1 MATTTADNIQI
12 IGGVDTHQDLHT
24 AAIVNLEGA
33 VLGAESFSTTR
44 AGYRAML
51 RWFRSH
57 GELLRVGVES
67 TGTYGAGITRHL
79 ALSGIPVLEVTGPD
93 PASRRAKGK
102 DDALDAI
109 AAAEAARTR
118 RRVQVAKDRS
128 GAVEALRVLRTTR
141 KTAIKCRRAALQQL
155 HNTIVAAPEE
165 VRDQVRN
172 LTRMQRLRTC
182 AAWRPD
188 TVGYRDPVVATKLAL
203 KYLARRILDLND
215 EIAELDRF
223 IVPLVEELA
232 PNLRELEGVGTEN
245 AGAVM
250 VAVGDNP
257 DRLRS
262 KASFAMMCGVCPI
275 PASSGKTQRHRLNRG
290 GNRQANS
297 ALHMVVVCRMRIDQ
311 RTRAYV
317 ARRTLEGL
325 SKREVMR
332 CLKRYV
338 AREIYRVLTAPSSAT
353 ASVARNMPSRPTAP
367 CYATMGWSARWHGA
381 ATPTTTP

>member
-1 MATTTADNIQI
+1 MTDTSPQPTEI

-24 AAIVNLEGA
+24 AAIVSLDGA
-33 VLGAESFSTTR
+33 VLGTESFSTTR

-51 RWFRSH
+51 RWFQSH

-79 ALSGIPVLEVTGPD
+79 ALAGVPVLEVTGPD
-93 PASRRAKGK
+93 PATRRAKGK

-109 AAAEAARTR
+109 SAAEAARTR

-141 KTAIKCRRAALQQL
+141 KTAVKCRRATLQQL

-172 LTRMQRLRTC
+172 LTRMRRLRTC

-188 TVGYRDPVVATKLAL
+188 TVGYRDPAVATKLAL
-203 KYLARRILDLND
+203 KYLARRIFDLND

-223 IVPLVEELA
+223 IGPLVEELA
-232 PNLRELEGVGTEN
+232 PNLLQLEGVGTEI
-245 AGAVM
+245 AGELV
-250 VAVGDNP
+250 VAAGENP
-257 DRLRS
+257 DRLRCE
-262 KASFAMMCGVCPI
+262 ASFAMMCGACPI
-275 PASSGKTQRHRLNRG
+275 PASSGKTQRHRLNRS

-297 ALHMVVVCRMRIDQ
+297 ALHLVVICRMRIDE

-317 ARRTLEGL
+317 ERRTRQGL
-325 SKREVMR
+325 SKREVIR

-338 AREIYRVLTAPSSAT
+338 AREIYKALTTPSST
-353 ASVARNMPSRPTAP
+353 
-367 CYATMGWSARWHGA
+367 
-381 ATPTTTP
+381 